1 MKTAEKLQ
9 AFPTRRTG
17 AASWGLAVLTAALFL
32 SAGCAAIG
40 DAGRTGDRAMKRPKD
55 RIVRTAPRGPE
66 PVLFEEMIDDLAD
79 ARVVYVGEQHRR
91 VAHHRIQLRIIKAL
105 HERHPDLKV
114 GMEMFSRPY
123 QPVLNDWSAGILDQE
138 AFLKSSHWY
147 ANWKFDYDLYESIL
161 RYVRENGLPLIA
173 LNIPFHIPPKIAVG
187 GIDTL
192 LHGERQYLPAEIK
205 TDDPGHRA
213 YLEEVY
219 EAHRAMLKGRDDF
232 ENFYMAQNVWE
243 DVMAESV
250 ADNLDDAHM
259 VVIIGNGHIQRRFGV
274 PERAYDR
281 TGAPYRTV
289 LTDPGPGP
297 AEPEMGDYIWRTF
310 MPGAKPP
317 GK

>member
-192 LHGERQYLPAEIK
+192 LPGERQYLPAEIK

>member
-17 AASWGLAVLTAALFL
+17 AASWGLAVLTAALIL

-40 DAGRTGDRAMKRPKD
+40 DADRTGDRAMKRPKD

-66 PVLFEEMIDDLAD
+66 PVFFEEMIDDLAD

-123 QPVLNDWSAGILDQE
+123 QPVLDDWSAGRLDRE
-138 AFLKSSHWY
+138 AFLKASHWY

-192 LHGERQYLPAEIK
+192 LPEERRYLPAEIK

-259 VVIIGNGHIQRRFGV
+259 VVIIGNGHIERRFGV

-310 MPGAKPP
+310 TPGAEPP